1 MNRDLRRY
9 ARQTNLR
16 LLFGFILIL
25 FLIGIGLIYIFY
37 GAQAAVLGVICLF
50 SGLAPLVFIWISLW
64 IIDWIVKRAN
74 RD

>member
-1 MNRDLRRY
+1 MTRDLRRY

-25 FLIGIGLIYIFY
+25 FLIGIGLIYAFY
-37 GAQAAVLGVICLF
+37 GREAAVLGVLCLVF
-50 SGLAPLVFIWISLW
+50 GLAPLVIIWVSLW
-64 IIDWIVKRAN
+64 LIDWIVKRAN